1 MNNKIFK
8 IVGIILVIGVCLSSC
23 GISKNYQAPAMEM
36 SELYRDANTTDTAS
50 IATLPYSTLFKD
62 KKLQKLIAEGIANSY
77 DLKVAVARIK
87 QAEANFNQSKL
98 QFLPNLNAS
107 TQVTNQGL
115 SESQS
120 RGLSYNKN
128 IYQLGANASWEA
140 DIWGK
145 LQSAK
150 KGELAL
156 LLQSHAYQ
164 RAVQSQLIANIANN
178 YYNLLA
184 MDKELEITLKTISYL
199 KEDIST
205 NKLLK
210 TANRITEASVAQ
222 SEANLYAT
230 QVTIP
235 DLKYNI
241 RQTENALSI
250 LIARPPGS
258 IDRNTIDE
266 QEFDVL
272 LQTGIPAQLLANRP
286 DVQEAEYQLRYNF
299 EHINNARTYFYPSLT
314 ITAQGGWQGTTA
326 KNLFDPASL
335 FYNLIGGLAQPI
347 FNQGLNKQRLAI
359 AKAQYEENT
368 ANFYSTLLAAGQE
381 VSNALFSYQMAEEKK
396 SSRDEQLLALGKAVD
411 YNRELLNYGYAQTSY
426 LDVLTSQQSYLAA
439 QLNQVS
445 DQLQKLTAIVNL
457 YQSLGGGWK

>member
-1 MNNKIFK
+1 MKNNIFK
-8 IVGIILVIGVCLSSC
+8 IVGIILTTALCITNC
-23 GISKNYQAPAMEM
+23 GISKTYQAPTMEM
-36 SELYRDANTTDTAS
+36 SELYRDAETTDTTT
-50 IATLPYSTLFKD
+50 IANLPYTTLFKD
-62 KKLQKLIAEGIANSY
+62 QKLQKLIAEGIANSY

-87 QAEANFNQSKL
+87 QAEANFDQSKL
-98 QFLPNLNAS
+98 QFLPNVSALA
-107 TQVTNQGL
+107 QVTQQGL
-115 SESQS
+115 SATQS
-120 RGLSYNKN
+120 RGFTANKQ
-128 IYQLGANASWEA
+128 IFQLGGNASWEA

-150 KGELAL
+150 RGELAL
-156 LLQSHAYQ
+156 LLQSQAYQ
-164 RAVQSQLIANIANN
+164 RTVQSLLIAHIANN

-235 DLKYNI
+235 DLKYSI

-250 LIARPPGS
+250 LIARSPGP
-258 IDRNTIDE
+258 IDRGTIEE
-266 QEFDVL
+266 QEFDTV

-286 DVQEAEYQLRYNF
+286 DVQQAEYQLRYNF

-314 ITAQGGWQGTTA
+314 ITAQGGWQNTTL
-326 KNLFDPASL
+326 KTLFDPASL

-347 FNQGLNKQRLAI
+347 FNQGLNKQILAI

-368 ANFYSTLLAAGQE
+368 ANFYSTLLGAGQE

-396 SSRDEQLLALGKAVD
+396 NSRDEQLLALSKAVD

-445 DQLQKLTAIVNL
+445 DQLQKLTAVVNL

>member
-1 MNNKIFK
+1 MKNKIFK
-8 IVGIILVIGVCLSSC
+8 IVGITLITLCLTAC
-23 GISKNYQAPAMEM
+23 GISKTYQQPTMEM
-36 SELYRDANTTDTAS
+36 GKLYRDAEITDTAN
-50 IATLPYSTLFKD
+50 IANLSYKTLFKD
-62 KKLQKLIAEGIANSY
+62 QKLQQLISEGIANSY

-87 QAEANFNQSKL
+87 QSEANFDQSKL
-98 QFLPNLNAS
+98 QFLPNVNALA
-107 TQVTNQGL
+107 QVTQQGL
-115 SESQS
+115 SAAQS
-120 RGLSYNKN
+120 RGFSSNN
-128 IYQLGANASWEA
+128 QIFQLGGNASWEA

-156 LLQSHAYQ
+156 LLQSQSYQ
-164 RAVQSQLIANIANN
+164 RAVQSQLVANIAKN
-178 YYNLLA
+178 YYILLA

-199 KEDIST
+199 KEDIAT

-250 LIARPPGS
+250 LIARSPGA
-258 IDRNTIDE
+258 IDRGTIAD
-266 QEFDVL
+266 QQFDVV

-299 EHINNARTYFYPSLT
+299 ERINNARTYFYPALT
-314 ITAQGGWQGTTA
+314 ITAQGGWQSATA
-326 KNLFDPASL
+326 KTLLDPASL
-335 FYNLIGGLAQPI
+335 FYNLIGGLTQPI
-347 FNQGLNKQRLAI
+347 FNQGLNKQRLAV
-359 AKAQYEENT
+359 AKAQFEENT
-368 ANFYSTLLAAGQE
+368 ANFYSILLGAGQE
-381 VSNALFSYQMAEEKK
+381 VSNALFSYQMAAEKK
-396 SSRDEQLLALGKAVD
+396 VSRDEQLLALSKAVD

-439 QLNQVS
+439 QLNQVN
-445 DQLQKLTAIVNL
+445 DQLQKLNAIVNL